1 MRRRPI
7 GHLLA
12 KSSHGWLAIRF
23 AHERGPLRIAGTSQR
38 TRCGVVLTAFAGA
51 LPDLVG
57 QPCAEQMGDAAQP
70 RRRRRAAPRRTLSEQ
85 RTRRAAT
92 RRSTSRPANVCLR
105 CIEKPS
111 AVSGDRVRT
120 VALSSM
126 VLPCTASA
134 LAMYLRPASRRPAY
148 QSAYVT
154 RRARSRRRTPGQPID
169 RGDATAVD
177 ARRRREAALFEEVR
191 AASPRSLMAMHFLA
205 FRSV

>member
-1 MRRRPI
+1 MAGLRSV
-7 GHLLA
+7 LLTREGLCA
-12 KSSHGWLAIRF
+12 SREHRKGRAAAWSLPRSLARC
-23 AHERGPLRIAGTSQR
+23 RIWW
-38 TRCGVVLTAFAGA
+38 
-51 LPDLVG
+51 G
-57 QPCAEQMGDAAQP
+57 QPEEMGDAAQP

-191 AASPRSLMAMHFLA
+191 AASPRSLMAVHFLA